1 MRPSKKKARPALR
14 VRHDPP
20 TLLEA
25 AVAAQGFTDD
35 IEHQAE
41 IAAQLMGASL
51 EEARAAVAEATKIAA
66 AEAREAAR
74 RTTIVTP
81 ASRFSGPNA
90 PPARAVVVERRPS
103 RSFSGPRPTTI
114 RLPPR

>member
-1 MRPSKKKARPALR
+1 MRPGKKKARPALR

-35 IEHQAE
+35 PEHQAE
-41 IAAQLMGASL
+41 IAAQLMGAPL
-51 EEARAAVAEATKIAA
+51 DAARAAVAEAARIAA

-74 RTTIVTP
+74 RTIVTP
-81 ASRFSGPNA
+81 APRFSGPNA

>member
-1 MRPSKKKARPALR
+1 MRPGKKKARPALR

-25 AVAAQGFTDD
+25 AIAAQGFTDD

-41 IAAQLMGASL
+41 IAAQLMGASV

-74 RTTIVTP
+74 RSFVTP